1 MKISEVLAQQN
12 ATLENVEVVSK
23 EEPRQFEKFGNIVRV
38 CNAQIKDDSGEMQL
52 TLWNEEIDQVQ
63 VGDKINITDGWV
75 KEWQGNLQVSAG
87 RNGKITKA
95 GAAEE
100 KEAPAEE
107 PEAAE
112 KEAPAEEPE
121 E

>member
-23 EEPRQFEKFGNIVRV
+23 DEPRQFEKFGNVVRV

-52 TLWNEEIDQVQ
+52 TLWNDEIEQVQ
-63 VGDKINITDGWV
+63 VGDKLNITDGWV
-75 KEWQGNLQVSAG
+75 KEWNGNLQISAG
-87 RNGKITKA
+87 RSGKITKA
-95 GAAEE
+95 GAAEAPAE
-100 KEAPAEE
+100 EAPAEE

-112 KEAPAEEPE
+112 EETE
-121 E
+121 